1 MSSRRKSPL
10 DLEPIQP
17 HMCSVELRLEILSH
31 VPFFAGL
38 SEPAISDINRH
49 FIERGFTAGET
60 IYFAG
65 DPALHLYVVADGKI
79 KLLRHT
85 WSGKDVLLDLLTPG
99 EFFGSLS
106 TLDDDFYPDTAQ
118 AQTAA
123 CVLSIRSEGFR
134 AILDKYPQAAITV
147 LDVTTERLRGA
158 HETIR
163 QLSGFPVDKRIAH
176 TLLKLGEK
184 IGQKQAVGLLIQ
196 VPLSR
201 DDLAEMTGTT
211 TETASRIMSQ
221 FQKDGLVES
230 GRQWVA
236 IKDLRRLAG
245 ILGEDH

>member
-1 MSSRRKSPL
+1 MPSRRNSPL
-10 DLEPIQP
+10 DLEPIEP

-38 SEPAISDINRH
+38 PERAITEINRH

-65 DPALHLYVVADGKI
+65 DPAAHLYVVADGKI

-85 WSGKDVLLDLLTPG
+85 WIGRDVLLDLLTPG

-106 TLDDDFYPDTAQ
+106 TIEDDYYPDTAQ

-123 CVLSIRSEGFR
+123 CVLSISSDAFR
-134 AILDKYPQAAITV
+134 AVLDSYPQAALKV
-147 LDVTTERLRGA
+147 LDITAERLKSA

-163 QLSGFPVDKRIAH
+163 QLSAFPVEKRIAH

-184 IGQKQAVGLLIQ
+184 IGQKDSVGLLIQ

-236 IKDLRRLAG
+236 IKDQNRLAA
-245 ILGEDH
+245 ILDENG

>member
-10 DLEPIQP
+10 DLEPIEP

-38 SEPAISDINRH
+38 SEPAISDINQH

-65 DPALHLYVVADGKI
+65 DPAMCLYVVADGKI
-79 KLLRHT
+79 KLLRHS
-85 WSGKDVLLDLLTPG
+85 WSGKDVLLDLLTTG

-106 TLDDDFYPDTAQ
+106 TLEDDYYPDTAQ

-123 CVLSIRSEGFR
+123 CVLSIGSEDFR
-134 AILDKYPQAAITV
+134 AILDNYPQAALKILDITA
-147 LDVTTERLRGA
+147 ERLKSA

-163 QLSGFPVDKRIAH
+163 QLSAFPVEKRIAH

-184 IGQKQAVGLLIQ
+184 IGQKEPVGLLIQ

-221 FQKDGLVES
+221 FQKVGLVES

-236 IKDLRRLAG
+236 IKDQNRLAA
-245 ILGEDH
+245 ILGDKN